1 MDRLYTNLKPKSK
14 MKPYF
19 YLPIN
24 IVIDKNNYNNNR
36 LYLNNKEYDINIGI
50 KIMSTHFGFIISDN
64 TEKTENAFQ
73 TQCEISSIIQ
83 NEGIIKIYEK
93 GKFNPWKFDL
103 NGNII
108 ESATFNYHDISDESD
123 IIVKQYKM

>member
-1 MDRLYTNLKPKSK
+1 MDRLYTNLRPKAK
-14 MKPYF
+14 MKPYI

-24 IVIDKNNYNNNR
+24 IVIDKNNYNNNK
-36 LYLNNKEYDINIGI
+36 LCLNKEEYNINSGI
-50 KIMSTHFGFIISDN
+50 KILSTHFGFIISDN
-64 TEKTENAFQ
+64 TSKTEKVFQ

-83 NEGIIKIYEK
+83 NEGVIKIYEK

-108 ESATFNYHDISDESD
+108 ESATFNYHDISDKSD